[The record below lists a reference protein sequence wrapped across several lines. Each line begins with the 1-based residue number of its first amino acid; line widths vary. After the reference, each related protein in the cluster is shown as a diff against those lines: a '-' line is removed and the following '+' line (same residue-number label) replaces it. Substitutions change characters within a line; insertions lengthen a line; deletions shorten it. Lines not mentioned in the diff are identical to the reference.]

1 MRFELFIASRYLR
14 AKRRQAFIGIIT
26 GISIAGVAAGVASL
40 VVALAINNGFRQDL
54 QQRLLGST
62 SHVSLQRIAD
72 DGIRDWPPLMD
83 RLSKQPHVV
92 AAAPAIFEQ
101 VLISRGP
108 RARGAVLKGMIPRYE
123 RRVGD
128 LLNSVK
134 QGSAE
139 ELEDSGP
146 LSDQNSTESPHV
158 SQQRRDM
165 GHPAESTP
173 ESNAA
178 GGGARSTQ
186 AEAESPDSLSGVHA
200 RVAAM
205 PPIVLGKDMADNL
218 GATVGSTVLVTS
230 PQGELTP
237 FGMVPKYS
245 RFRVVGIFNSG
256 FFDYDS
262 SWAFARL
269 SDAQQLF
276 GLGDLISV
284 IEFKVDDI
292 YRAAEI
298 SRDLEDAAGKGFMA
312 TNWMEQNKALFH
324 ALRLERLVTFIT
336 IGLIV
341 FVAALNILISLIMMV
356 MEKTKDIAVL
366 MSMGTRKA
374 QVRNVF
380 IAQGVLIG
388 VIGTAI
394 GLTLGYAI
402 SYAGGH
408 YHAISLSPE
417 VYSID
422 YVPFV
427 PRVMDGVLVALVAV
441 GVSFVATLYP
451 SWSAARILPAEA
463 LRYE

>member
-1 MRFELFIASRYLR
+1 MRFELFIATRYLR

-40 VVALAINNGFRQDL
+40 VVAMAITNGFRQDL

-62 SHVSLQRIAD
+62 SHISLQRVAD
-72 DGIRDWPPLMD
+72 DGIQNWPALME
-83 RLSKQPHVV
+83 RLSKQPHVA

-101 VLISRGP
+101 VLIARGP

-134 QGSAE
+134 EGSAAP
-139 ELEDSGP
+139 LEDTS
-146 LSDQNSTESPHV
+146 S
-158 SQQRRDM
+158 
-165 GHPAESTP
+165 AEPQANP
-173 ESNAA
+173 ESKAA
-178 GGGARSTQ
+178 GRSARSTQ
-186 AEAESPDSLSGVHA
+186 ADSTPADSTQVDSAQPAATRSPDSLVGMQQ

-205 PPIVLGKDMADNL
+205 PPIVLGKEMADNL
-218 GATVGSTVLVTS
+218 GATVGSVVLVVS

-237 FGMVPKYS
+237 FGTVPKYN
-245 RFRVVGIFNSG
+245 RFHVVGIFSSG

-262 SWAFARL
+262 SWAFVRL
-269 SDAQQLF
+269 SDAQKLF

-292 YRAAEI
+292 YQAAPI
-298 SRDLEDAAGKGFMA
+298 SHELEDAAGKGFMA
-312 TNWMEQNKALFH
+312 INWEEQNKALFH

-366 MSMGTRKA
+366 MSMGTRRA
-374 QVRNVF
+374 QVRNLF

-388 VIGTAI
+388 AIGTAI
-394 GLTLGYAI
+394 GLVVGYAI
-402 SYAGGH
+402 SYVGGH
-408 YHAISLSPE
+408 YHVLALSPE

-422 YVPFV
+422 YVPFA
-427 PRVMDGVLVALVAV
+427 PRALDGVLVALVAV
-441 GVSFVATLYP
+441 GISFVATLYP
-451 SWSAARILPAEA
+451 SWSASRILPAEA

>member
-26 GISIAGVAAGVASL
+26 GISVAGVAAGVASL

-62 SHVSLQRIAD
+62 SHISLQRIAD
-72 DGIRDWPPLMD
+72 DGIKDWPPLME
-83 RLSKQPHVV
+83 RLSHQPHVV

-108 RARGAVLKGMIPRYE
+108 RARGAVLKGMIPKYE

-128 LLNSVK
+128 LLNSVT
-134 QGSAE
+134 QGSAAP
-139 ELEDSGP
+139 LEADATSAGSP
-146 LSDQNSTESPHV
+146 SARATPSTSLRAGE
-158 SQQRRDM
+158 
-165 GHPAESTP
+165 ASTP
-173 ESNAA
+173 TQSELKAA

-186 AEAESPDSLSGVHA
+186 ADESPDSLEGVRQ

-205 PPIVLGKDMADNL
+205 PPIVLGKEMADSL
-218 GATVGSTVLVTS
+218 GATVGSVVLVVS

-237 FGMVPKYS
+237 FGTVPKYT

-262 SWAFARL
+262 TWAFTRL
-269 SDAQQLF
+269 SDAQRLF

-284 IEFKVDDI
+284 LEFKIDDLDQADAVA
-292 YRAAEI
+292 REI
-298 SRDLEDAAGKGFMA
+298 ENAAGSGFMA
-312 TNWMEQNKALFH
+312 TNALRQNSALFKALKT
-324 ALRLERLVTFIT
+324 ERLVTFIT

-366 MSMGTRKA
+366 MSMGTRRR

-388 VIGTAI
+388 VVGTVI
-394 GLTLGYAI
+394 GLVAGYAI
-402 SYAGGH
+402 AYAGGH
-408 YHAISLSPE
+408 YHVISLSPE

-422 YVPFV
+422 YVPFA
-427 PRVMDGVLVALVAV
+427 PRVVDGLWVAV
-441 GVSFVATLYP
+441 FTLLVSFVATLYP

>member
-1 MRFELFIASRYLR
+1 MRFELFIARRYLR

-26 GISIAGVAAGVASL
+26 GISIIGVAAGVASL

-62 SHVSLQRIAD
+62 SHISLQRIAD
-72 DGIRDWPPLMD
+72 DGIRDWPALMD
-83 RLSKQPHVV
+83 RLSKQPHVL

-108 RARGAVLKGMIPRYE
+108 RARGAVLKGMIPKYE
-123 RRVGD
+123 RQVGD

-134 QGSAE
+134 EGSAVP
-139 ELEDSGP
+139 LEADPTS
-146 LSDQNSTESPHV
+146 
-158 SQQRRDM
+158 
-165 GHPAESTP
+165 
-173 ESNAA
+173 
-178 GGGARSTQ
+178 ARSGSPSARADEAPAPTQ
-186 AEAESPDSLSGVHA
+186 SPDSLAGVQQ
-200 RVAAM
+200 RLAAM

-218 GATVGSTVLVTS
+218 GATVGSVVLVVS

-237 FGMVPKYS
+237 YGTVPKYT

-262 SWAFARL
+262 GWAFTRL
-269 SDAQQLF
+269 SDSQRLF
-276 GLGDLISV
+276 GLGNLISV
-284 IEFKVDDI
+284 LEFKVDDI
-292 YRAAEI
+292 YQAAAI
-298 SRDLEDAAGKGFMA
+298 SRQLEDAAGKGFMA

-366 MSMGTRKA
+366 LSMGTRKA

-394 GLTLGYAI
+394 GLVLGYAV
-402 SYAGGH
+402 SYAGGQ
-408 YHAISLSPE
+408 YHIISLSPE

-422 YVPFV
+422 YVPFA
-427 PRVMDGVLVALVAV
+427 PRVADGAWVALFTVL
-441 GVSFVATLYP
+441 VSFVATLYP

>member
-1 MRFELFIASRYLR
+1 MRFELFIARRYLR

-62 SHVSLQRIAD
+62 SHISLQRVAD
-72 DGIRDWPPLMD
+72 DGIKDWPALMD
-83 RLSKQPHVV
+83 RLAKQPHVV

-108 RARGAVLKGMIPRYE
+108 RARGAVLKGMIPKYE
-123 RRVGD
+123 RKVGD

-134 QGSAE
+134 EGSADALE
-139 ELEDSGP
+139 EQTPAGS
-146 LSDQNSTESPHV
+146 STEPSP
-158 SQQRRDM
+158 SARADGAAAPPQ
-165 GHPAESTP
+165 STDLLASVG
-173 ESNAA
+173 E
-178 GGGARSTQ
+178 RI
-186 AEAESPDSLSGVHA
+186 
-200 RVAAM
+200 AAM
-205 PPIVLGKDMADNL
+205 PPIVLGQDMADNL
-218 GATVGSTVLVTS
+218 GATVGSIVLVTS

-237 FGMVPKYS
+237 FGMVPKYN

-262 SWAFARL
+262 SWAFTRL
-269 SDAQQLF
+269 SDAQRLF

-284 IEFKVDDI
+284 MEFKVDDI
-292 YRAAEI
+292 YQADVI
-298 SRDLEDAAGKGFMA
+298 SRSIEDAAGKGFMA
-312 TNWMEQNKALFH
+312 TNWMEQNKALFR
-324 ALRLERLVTFIT
+324 ALRLERVVTFIT

-341 FVAALNILISLIMMV
+341 FVAALNILIALIMMV

-394 GLTLGYAI
+394 GLVVGYAI

-408 YHAISLSPE
+408 YHVISLSPE

-422 YVPFV
+422 YVPFA
-427 PRVMDGVLVALVAV
+427 PRAFDGLIVALVAI
-441 GVSFVATLYP
+441 GISFVATLYP
-451 SWSAARILPAEA
+451 SWSASRILPAEA